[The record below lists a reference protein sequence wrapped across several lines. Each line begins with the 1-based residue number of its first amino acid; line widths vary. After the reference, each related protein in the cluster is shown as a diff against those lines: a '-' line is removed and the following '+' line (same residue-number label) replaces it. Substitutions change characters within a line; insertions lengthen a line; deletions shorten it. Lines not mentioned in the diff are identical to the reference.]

1 MPQETTAI
9 ETRDGTCPAYVFTPE
24 GKGPWPGVILYMDAL
39 AIRPA
44 LFAHAQRL
52 ADYGYL
58 VLLPD
63 LFYRSGPYDAMDPK
77 EVFAGDFRAVVSPF
91 MAKTGYREAA
101 ADTAF
106 FLAYLDSRSDLAG
119 PKVGL
124 TGYCMGGAIAITA
137 AGMFPDRVAAAASF
151 HGGQLA
157 TDKPESPSLLVHK
170 IKGEVYIGVADND
183 KSYPPEMGERMVKV
197 LDEAGV
203 RYRHELYPGALH
215 GWTQTDFPVYDE
227 VAAERAWRELI
238 ALFKRTIG

>member
-9 ETRDGTCPAYVFTPE
+9 ETGDGSCTTHVFTPE
-24 GKGPWPGVILYMDAL
+24 GKGPWPGVILFMDAF
-39 AIRPA
+39 AIRPSLIA
-44 LFAHAQRL
+44 MAQRL

-63 LFYRSGPYDAMDPK
+63 LYYRSPPHEAFVPK
-77 EVFAGDFRAVVSPF
+77 ELLKGDFRATIGPY
-91 MAKTGYREAA
+91 MAKAGYPKAA

-106 FLAYLDSRSDLAG
+106 FLAYLDSRGDLAG
-119 PKVGL
+119 PKIGV

-137 AGMFPDRVAAAASF
+137 AGMFPDRIAAAASF

-157 TDKPESPSLLVHK
+157 TDKPESPSLLVPQ
-170 IKGEVYIGVADND
+170 IKAEVYVGVADND
-183 KSYPPEMGERMVKV
+183 ASYPPDMGERFVKV

-203 RYRHELYPGALH
+203 IYRHELYPGALH
-215 GWTQTDFPVYDE
+215 GWTQTDFPIYDE
-227 VAAERAWRELI
+227 AAAERHWDELI